1 MTGLDTLHTLST
13 TWPAS
18 SVTVDGHEVAIVRT
32 TGSGEGLP
40 VLWLPGAQG
49 TAQSWCSQLLAF
61 GARRTL
67 VAVNYPIVG
76 DGAALAALVV
86 ALADALGLPRF
97 DLVGSS
103 LGGYIAQW
111 VAVNHAERLGRV
123 VLGNTFCDPTPAQS
137 PDKLAALEGRDAAA
151 IHAEVIA
158 RLQALPEGPFKAL
171 QLEIVG
177 RGQTPELLRARMLA
191 VQRAVPVPALAIPD
205 ERLLLIE
212 CDNDPLIP
220 PPMRAALRAAHPGA
234 QAVVIEG
241 GGHYPALL
249 RTQAY
254 DAAVA
259 GFLGLEAAA
268 ARA

>member
-1 MTGLDTLHTLST
+1 MSADVLQRLRATCPVSAVEAGGHTVEVVQT
-13 TWPAS
+13 AGAGAS
-18 SVTVDGHEVAIVRT
+18 AGQT
-32 TGSGEGLP
+32 

-49 TAQSWCSQLLAF
+49 TAESWCRQLLAF
-61 GARRTL
+61 GQRRPM
-67 VAVNYPIVG
+67 VAVNYPVVG
-76 DGAALAALVV
+76 DGPALADLVV
-86 ALADALGLPRF
+86 AVADALGCERF

-137 PDKLAALEGRDAAA
+137 PDKLAALEDRDAAA

-191 VQRAVPVPALAIPD
+191 VQRAVPVPALALPD

-234 QAVVIEG
+234 QVVVIEG

-249 RTQAY
+249 RTEAY

-259 GFLGLEAAA
+259 GFLGL
-268 ARA
+268 